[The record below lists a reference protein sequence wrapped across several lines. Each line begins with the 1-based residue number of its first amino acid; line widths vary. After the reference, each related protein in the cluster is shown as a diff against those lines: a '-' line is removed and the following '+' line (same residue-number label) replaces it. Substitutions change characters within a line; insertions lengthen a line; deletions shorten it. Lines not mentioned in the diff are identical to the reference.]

1 MKSIYGHYTSPDE
14 GVQYKYDAAWRQGS
28 DGLTWNATLRA
39 EGQLPLYPTGSIPG
53 AGGTAVESL
62 VHTAIASAIE
72 RRIAAT
78 RSQGRVER
86 RLIGSHMALP
96 REFR

>member
-14 GVQYKYDAAWRQGS
+14 GVQYEYDAAWRQGS

-39 EGQLPLYPTGSIPG
+39 EGQLPLYPTGSIEG
-53 AGGTAVESL
+53 AEGATVESL
-62 VHTAIASAIE
+62 VHTAIAGAIE
-72 RRIAAT
+72 RRAVAR
-78 RSQGRVER
+78 RSRGTTER

-96 REFR
+96 LEFR